1 MKKFFSYFG
10 LFSLLLVS
18 FFYTE
23 KTVNVVKEYDEVMIK
38 LKEYAVKN
46 KKEPINAYISGN
58 SIIPGISGYQIDINK
73 SYNKM
78 KRYGKFERSLVE
90 YENIKPQISIDDN
103 IDKYIVSGNPEN
115 RSVVLLFEVSDNDI
129 NSIIKILD
137 KNKVKGNFFIDGIWL
152 EKNSKNIE
160 SIIKSGHIIGNLD
173 SDVNNFLWIDTIIKK
188 VGKQKNGYCYFENES
203 NELLNFCSLYGNY
216 SIKPIK
222 VTNNLYKEVKE
233 KLISGSIFSFKVD
246 KNNINE
252 LDIVISYIKS
262 KGFIIQNLN
271 DFIKE

>member
-1 MKKFFSYFG
+1 MY
-10 LFSLLLVS
+10 
-18 FFYTE
+18 
-23 KTVNVVKEYDEVMIK
+23 
-38 LKEYAVKN
+38 
-46 KKEPINAYISGN
+46 
-58 SIIPGISGYQIDINK
+58 
-73 SYNKM
+73 
-78 KRYGKFERSLVE
+78 VE
-90 YENIKPQISIDDN
+90 TTKICY
-103 IDKYIVSGNPEN
+103 
-115 RSVVLLFEVSDNDI
+115 
-129 NSIIKILD
+129 KILD

-152 EKNSKNIE
+152 EKNSKDIE

-233 KLISGSIFSFKVD
+233 KLISGSIFSFKID

>member
-73 SYNKM
+73 SYSKM
-78 KRYGKFERSLVE
+78 KRYGKFESSLVE
-90 YENIKPQISIDDN
+90 YEDIKPQVSIDDN

-115 RSVVLLFEVSDNDI
+115 RSVALLFEVSDNDI

-137 KNKVKGNFFIDGIWL
+137 KNKIKGNFFIDS
-152 EKNSKNIE
+152 N
-160 SIIKSGHIIGNLD
+160 
-173 SDVNNFLWIDTIIKK
+173 VNNFLWIDTIIKK
-188 VGKQKNGYCYFENES
+188 VGKQKIGYCYFENES
-203 NELLNFCSLYGNY
+203 SELLNFCSLYGNY
-216 SIKPIK
+216 SVKPIK
-222 VTNNLYKEVKE
+222 LTNNLYTEVKD
-233 KLISGSIFSFKVD
+233 KLLSGSIFSFKID
-246 KNNINE
+246 ENNINE

-262 KGFIIQNLN
+262 KGFIIQSLN